1 MRFLPLLLL
10 IISYCLASID
20 VKAGNK
26 DISPLDFGLLQAK
39 NGTERYNCLYQ
50 THCEAIAAGVNVS
63 YRGIDSLEIEIPK
76 NAKSIPLTVNN
87 DFCGM
92 VLTVTNNSKTH
103 FVFEMVQEAY
113 EIDLPKEIIDI
124 GDFSS
129 IDFLSKNRCIL
140 ILEDKLPWVKQR
152 RGYEY
157 GAIRKDLLYVENGK
171 ARNSTISCYNNESSD
186 PIVQCFPVSS
196 ITKKISNI
204 TFIRNQKNTMRAY
217 LVNIIN
223 QSNIR
228 ISNVRCETPPSDIF
242 YDYIIRLENCANIS
256 FKDITINGTYST
268 HRKSGYGISLD
279 NVYNIK
285 FNRLKA
291 KANWGVFGN
300 NNVNSVVLKN
310 CDINR
315 FDVHCY
321 GRDIFFEK
329 CKFRDLYN
337 QFSSIY
343 GTISFNKCEFF
354 DFTPVLFEPSYNAYT
369 KFDLIF
375 KNCIIHASRDKN
387 FLISAGELKGDK
399 TDERAELSKQKYPN
413 VYING
418 LRIDLPDNTNVYYL
432 YKFKKKIFQ
441 SIVDNVPGIIQLKDV
456 KFTSPGKKLDYIEP
470 MAWKTALELGVLTI
484 AGSGV
489 VVSSFSIYNWFKN
502 RRECLS
508 HS

>member
-10 IISYCLASID
+10 IISCCLASID
-20 VKAGNK
+20 VNAGNK
-26 DISPLDFGLLQAK
+26 DVSPLDFGLLQAK

-50 THCEAIAAGVNVS
+50 THCVAIAAGVNVS

-268 HRKSGYGISLD
+268 HRKS
-279 NVYNIK
+279 
-285 FNRLKA
+285 
-291 KANWGVFGN
+291 
-300 NNVNSVVLKN
+300 
-310 CDINR
+310 
-315 FDVHCY
+315 
-321 GRDIFFEK
+321 
-329 CKFRDLYN
+329 
-337 QFSSIY
+337 
-343 GTISFNKCEFF
+343 
-354 DFTPVLFEPSYNAYT
+354 
-369 KFDLIF
+369 
-375 KNCIIHASRDKN
+375 
-387 FLISAGELKGDK
+387 
-399 TDERAELSKQKYPN
+399 
-413 VYING
+413 
-418 LRIDLPDNTNVYYL
+418 
-432 YKFKKKIFQ
+432 
-441 SIVDNVPGIIQLKDV
+441 
-456 KFTSPGKKLDYIEP
+456 
-470 MAWKTALELGVLTI
+470 
-484 AGSGV
+484 
-489 VVSSFSIYNWFKN
+489 
-502 RRECLS
+502 
-508 HS
+508 